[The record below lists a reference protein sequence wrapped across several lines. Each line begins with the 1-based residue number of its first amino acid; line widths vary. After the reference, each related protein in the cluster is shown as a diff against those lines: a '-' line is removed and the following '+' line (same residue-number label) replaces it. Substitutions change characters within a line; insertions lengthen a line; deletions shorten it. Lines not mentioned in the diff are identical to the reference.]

1 MKADPFDVTLLWTTY
16 YRYNSEFMTNYIMYF
31 RKMSPSPLNTS
42 VFHFSPQILLFS
54 FINSRKTAKGSSSV
68 HNQKCTRQILKKW
81 HLILF
86 IKKSIKRPYSLQVC
100 KRCAFQGRA
109 RANPLHQLMTA
120 LITQRSW
127 LMKARWP
134 ADPLTQHKAL

>member
-1 MKADPFDVTLLWTTY
+1 MSFLFFSFFLQNVSYTTTKPH
-16 YRYNSEFMTNYIMYF
+16 EHLCF
-31 RKMSPSPLNTS
+31 PLFTIITNTS
-42 VFHFSPQILLFS
+42 ITLF
-54 FINSRKTAKGSSSV
+54 FCYQFNKKVKGSSGI
-68 HNQKCTRQILKKW
+68 HYQKCTRQILKKW

-109 RANPLHQLMTA
+109 RANPLHQLMMA

-134 ADPLTQHKAL
+134 ADPLTLHKAL